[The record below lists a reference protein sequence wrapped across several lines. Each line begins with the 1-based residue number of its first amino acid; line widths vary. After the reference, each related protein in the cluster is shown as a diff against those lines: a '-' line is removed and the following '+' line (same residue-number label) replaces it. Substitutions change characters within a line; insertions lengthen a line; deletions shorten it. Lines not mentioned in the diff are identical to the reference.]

1 MNKLANI
8 LLLACLL
15 ITAGCCSS
23 HDATA
28 RSEANEST
36 QGISTRAASSSPG
49 GSANNLDFA
58 LTNSTGTTLQ
68 AVYISPTDSPGWEEN
83 VLGGDKLED
92 GGTVN
97 IKFNSE
103 ERASLWDL
111 RVEGSEG
118 RYAEWK
124 SINLSDISRITLHIK
139 LDKGTA
145 VVAEVE

>member
-1 MNKLANI
+1 MANI

-23 HDATA
+23 HDATV

-36 QGISTRAASSSPG
+36 QGISARAASSPPG

-58 LTNSTGTTLQ
+58 LTNFTGITLQ

-92 GGTVN
+92 GDTVN

-111 RVEGSEG
+111 RVEGTDG
-118 RYAEWK
+118 YYAEWK
-124 SINLSDISRITLHIK
+124 SIKLSDVSRITLHIK
-139 LDKGTA
+139 LDKGSA
-145 VVAEVE
+145 AIAEVE